1 MSNAVYFDQI
11 KQLVELQKVDD
22 AIHSVKQDL
31 SRAPSELDALER
43 QAAKDAERRARD
55 ELAAQKRRDREA
67 AAEAR
72 RQEREAE
79 RLRKQTVNAGVKIAR
94 VIVGKLFG
102 ELSERYKERTGGYT
116 RIVKSGYRIGD
127 NAPMSVIEFVQ
138 NAEAEKPKK
147 KVPAS
152 KK

>member
-1 MSNAVYFDQI
+1 MEPTPDAEIAAAVAASPLLAKYAQTSVPSGTANDVITQQQSEAQAAQVSAERAARA
-11 KQLVELQKVDD
+11 QL
-22 AIHSVKQDL
+22 
-31 SRAPSELDALER
+31 ELDALER
-43 QAAKDAERRARD
+43 QAAKDAERRARE

-102 ELSERYKERTGGYT
+102 RSR
-116 RIVKSGYRIGD
+116 
-127 NAPMSVIEFVQ
+127 
-138 NAEAEKPKK
+138 
-147 KVPAS
+147 
-152 KK
+152 

>member
-1 MSNAVYFDQI
+1 VAASPLLAKYAQT
-11 KQLVELQKVDD
+11 
-22 AIHSVKQDL
+22 SVPTGTANDVITQQQSEAQAAQVSAEQAL
-31 SRAPSELDALER
+31 RAQRELDALER
-43 QAAKDAERRARD
+43 QAAKDAERRARE

-102 ELSERYKERTGGYT
+102 RSR
-116 RIVKSGYRIGD
+116 
-127 NAPMSVIEFVQ
+127 
-138 NAEAEKPKK
+138 
-147 KVPAS
+147 
-152 KK
+152 